1 MYSMTGFGSSEG
13 EAQDY
18 KINIEIKSVNNRFR
32 DIRFR
37 MPNFLSFLEISLR
50 KRIETYFKRGSF
62 DVFISL
68 KKQNTEDSLIDFTK
82 LNSFINSFQENL
94 GQGYD
99 LTISPSQ
106 FLRAEFQQDQEMTIE
121 EKTSLGAEIESVFSM
136 ACEKLKTSRKS
147 EGENVKKHL
156 ADYVI
161 LFEKEYRE
169 ISKESEGFRLSLEA
183 KFNESFKKFKEKY
196 ELDEGRFNQEVVHYL
211 EKMDIQEEIDRLEV
225 HLGKLKKLFQKETEV
240 GRQID
245 FLLQEI
251 NRETNTIGSKSNS
264 SDISGRVVE
273 MKTYLEK
280 IREQNLNIE

>member
-1 MYSMTGFGSSEG
+1 MYSMTGFGSSDG
-13 EAQDY
+13 ETQGY

-32 DIRFR
+32 DVRFR
-37 MPNFLSFLEISLR
+37 MPSFLSYLEISLR
-50 KRIETYFKRGSF
+50 KRIETFFKRGSF

-68 KKQNTEDSLIDFTK
+68 KKQSAEDLLIDFGK
-82 LNSFINSFQENL
+82 LNNFLNSFKENL
-94 GQGYD
+94 VPNYQ
-99 LTISPSQ
+99 LSISPSQ
-106 FLRAEFQQDQEMTIE
+106 YLRTEFQQDQEMSVD
-121 EKTSLGAEIESVFSM
+121 EKKSLGDGIDNIFVQ
-136 ACEKLKTSRKS
+136 ACENLKDSRKV
-147 EGENVKKHL
+147 EGANVKKHL
-156 ADYVI
+156 VQYVG
-161 LFEKEYRE
+161 LFEKEYSE
-169 ISKESEGFRLSLEA
+169 ISRESGSFRTSLEE

-225 HLGKLKKLFQKETEV
+225 HLDKLKSLFEKEIEV

>member
-50 KRIETYFKRGSF
+50 KRLETYFKRGSF

-82 LNSFINSFQENL
+82 LNSFINSFKENL
-94 GQGYD
+94 EEGFD

-106 FLRAEFQQDQEMTIE
+106 YLRAEFQQDQEMTLE
-121 EKTSLGAEIESVFSM
+121 EKTSLGVEIESVFSQ
-136 ACEKLKTSRKS
+136 ACEKLKNSRKS

-156 ADYVI
+156 ADYVS
-161 LFEKEYRE
+161 LFEKEYKE
-169 ISKESEGFRLSLEA
+169 ISKESESFRVTLEE

-225 HLGKLKKLFQKETEV
+225 HLDKLKKLFQKETEV